1 MQGLNAVVSDFDPEL
16 HLRLMGEQALLAPR
30 QTEGGDPRNNPLVE
44 IAAALVAVGALDE
57 QRAQCIIDD
66 YGLAFGLRGR
76 GQVFGFRPPGLASRG
91 SRQPLK
97 APRVVVCEQSFDQP
111 WGKLQVHYAALGDRA
126 TTLCITVQTPGGL
139 PTLLRPGGPALP
151 SLSDDRGH
159 SEVAHVSGGSGTDGE
174 FRGRLST
181 MHPLAQDTKWL
192 DVGSDRVDLVGDS
205 KPPRVEIETL
215 PERSPAER
223 FLWGRLSAGRHGPH
237 RFGGRPVAIDATIE
251 TLVAAGAIAP
261 DSDVIYEVRDV
272 LAAFSGQQ
280 PQGVI
285 PEPWASL
292 LAGIARQGQHSGI
305 VGLGAVTPPFDDTVV
320 SVEAL
325 TLANGSFEL
334 HLAISPD
341 SAARMEPMSSP
352 IRGTGI
358 EWWAEDDQGNSYL
371 GAIGSWG
378 GGGDIGEGT
387 ITYWPALDPRASLL
401 RIMPTGSKER
411 AVITVELPRPAK
423 RV

>member
-1 MQGLNAVVSDFDPEL
+1 LKAVVSDFDPEL
-16 HLRLMGEQALLAPR
+16 HLRLMGEQALLSPR
-30 QTEGGDPRNNPLVE
+30 QTQGGDPRNNPLVE
-44 IAAALVAVGALDE
+44 IAAALVAIGALNQE
-57 QRAQCIIDD
+57 RAQCIIDD

-76 GQVFGFRPPGLASRG
+76 GQMFGFRLPGHGSRG

-97 APRVVVCEQSFDQP
+97 APRVVVCEMSFDQP

-126 TTLCITVQTPGGL
+126 TTLCITAFSPGGL
-139 PTLLRPGGPALP
+139 KKLMHQRGSSQLP
-151 SLSDDRGH
+151 SLTDDRGQT
-159 SEVAHVSGGSGTDGE
+159 EVAHISGGGGTDGE

-192 DVGSDRVDLVGDS
+192 DVGSDRVDLVGES
-205 KPPRVEIETL
+205 KPPRVEIETI
-215 PERSPAER
+215 PDRRPAER

-237 RFGGRPVAIDATIE
+237 HLGSRPVAIDATIE

-292 LAGIARQGQHSGI
+292 LAGIARQGEHSGI
-305 VGLGAVTPPFDDTVV
+305 LGLGVVTPPFDDTIV
-320 SVEAL
+320 SLEAL
-325 TLANGSFEL
+325 TIKNGNFEV

-341 SAARMEPMSSP
+341 SAAQMEPMSSP
-352 IRGTGI
+352 VRGTGI
-358 EWWAEDDQGNSYL
+358 EWWAEDDLGNSYL
-371 GAIGSWG
+371 GAIGNWG

-387 ITYWPALDPRASLL
+387 ITYWPALDPQARVL
-401 RIMPTGSKER
+401 RIMPTGSKDR
-411 AVITVELPRPAK
+411 AVVSVELPRPEE
-423 RV
+423 RI